1 MRIEARIPDE
11 VLQRIRA
18 PFRRLDARG
27 RKPERIDPPVIQPLD
42 LLLDLSGEAMRER
55 LFVVQGEDGAEACLR
70 PDFTIPVARRLVEQG
85 ELADS
90 WYYQGQAFRVPPLG
104 ARDSHPSEFLQIGIE
119 AFGGPDSGEADAD
132 LVGLAWESAAAGG
145 RDDLSLRIGDVRFF
159 KAFLSD
165 IGIAAPIAARLRR
178 AFTRPRRLKAEL
190 ARASRPAASR
200 DPAPSAGA
208 VATLWREQGLDP
220 VGGRTAEEIAGRLA
234 ERQAEDALV
243 RLTAA
248 QSAQIESYLT
258 VSGSPLEALEQIRA
272 LSQGEAFNQ
281 ESRWWNLLI
290 GELPACGVPADR
302 ITFDASFGG
311 PFSYYDGLVFEIVSA
326 ALGANLTVAAGGRYD
341 ALATQLLGANVSACG
356 CMVRPARAWNG
367 AKP

>member
-18 PFRRLDARG
+18 PFRRLDADG

-85 ELADS
+85 DLANS
-90 WYYQGQAFRVPPLG
+90 WYYQGQAFRIPPLG

-145 RDDLSLRIGDVRFF
+145 RGDLSLRIGDVRFF

-165 IGIAAPIAARLRR
+165 IGISEPIAARLRR

-190 ARASRPAASR
+190 ARASRPAASQGA
-200 DPAPSAGA
+200 APTAQQIAAGWA
-208 VATLWREQGLDP
+208 EHGLDP
-220 VGGRTAEEIAGRLA
+220 VGGRTADEIAARLTQ
-234 ERQAEDALV
+234 RQAEDALP
-243 RLTAA
+243 RLTAE
-248 QSAQIESYLT
+248 QTAQIEAYLAVT
-258 VSGSPLEALEQIRA
+258 GSPAEALERLGA
-272 LSQGEAFNQ
+272 LSRGDAFNK
-281 ESRWWNLLI
+281 ESRWWALLI
-290 GELPACGVPADR
+290 EHLPACGVPADR

-326 ALGANLTVAAGGRYD
+326 ALGRSLTVAAGGRYD
-341 ALATQLLGANVSACG
+341 ALATQLLGDSVSACG

-367 AKP
+367 VRP

>member
-55 LFVVQGEDGAEACLR
+55 LFVVQGENGSEACLR

-85 ELADS
+85 DLADS
-90 WYYQGQAFRVPPLG
+90 WYYQGQAFRMPPLG
-104 ARDSHPSEFLQIGIE
+104 AGDGHPSEFLQIGIE

-145 RDDLSLRIGDVRFF
+145 RDDLALRIGDVRFF
-159 KAFLSD
+159 KAFLTD
-165 IGIAAPIAARLRR
+165 IGVSEPIAARLRR
-178 AFTRPRRLKAEL
+178 AFTRPSRLRAEL
-190 ARASRPAASR
+190 ARASRPAE
-200 DPAPSAGA
+200 PSTAMDANG
-208 VATLWREQGLDP
+208 VTTWWKLNDLDP
-220 VGGRTAEEIAGRLA
+220 IGGRTAEEIAARLA
-234 ERQAEDALV
+234 QRRAEDALP
-243 RLTAA
+243 RLTPEQTAR
-248 QSAQIESYLT
+248 IEAYLAVT
-258 VSGSPLEALEQIRA
+258 GSPADALERLRS
-272 LSQGEAFNQ
+272 LSQGDAFNQ
-281 ESRWWNLLI
+281 ESRWWALLI
-290 GELPACGVPADR
+290 EHLPACGVPADR

-326 ALGANLTVAAGGRYD
+326 ALGPNLTVAAGGRYD
-341 ALATQLLGANVSACG
+341 ALAAQLLGRNVSAAG

-367 AKP
+367 AKS